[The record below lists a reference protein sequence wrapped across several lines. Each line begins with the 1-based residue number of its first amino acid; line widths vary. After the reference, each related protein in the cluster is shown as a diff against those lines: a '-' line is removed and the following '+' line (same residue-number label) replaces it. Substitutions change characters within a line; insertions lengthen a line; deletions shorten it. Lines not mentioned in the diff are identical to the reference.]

1 MSIAVP
7 ASCASFESH
16 AASTGGPASAPA
28 ADEVAPPVVPL
39 PGAPAAPAGPA
50 GPVPAPRAASGPGP
64 GAASGPSA
72 AGGGVRGSARR
83 PLAAALLAAALTAA
97 PGARAWADADPA
109 ASAGPSAGGARAV
122 LDGLKT
128 YGQAVLRARD
138 GSVRQIP
145 AGLYEMRVDGGG
157 MLQTYGVGVEGNAQ
171 PQARYTES
179 GWGGSPL
186 AGSSEAGGRIRW
198 VLEHSYPQHNDLAG
212 LAKAAGAGTLTAES
226 AAAGTQ
232 VAIWR
237 LADGAQVEAAD
248 QAAAKLAE
256 YLQREAGRLPEPP
269 ASLGLDPG
277 RVSGPVTGPTGTRLG
292 PVTVRT
298 GAQSVTVTP
307 DAAAVAMGVRVV
319 DEEGRVVSTAANGSR
334 LFFEVP
340 AGTPD
345 GTASVRVQGST
356 KVPVGRVFSS
366 GIPAEAQVVAGSSE
380 SAAAATATAVWPQP
394 PAGPAGKVGTLAGS
408 AEVAPAPDA
417 GPETQSPE
425 EERLAVSGSSAAT
438 PVIASLAVGLVVL
451 GGMVVL
457 LLRKRPLEG
466 EEGETEG

>member
-7 ASCASFESH
+7 ASSAPDP
-16 AASTGGPASAPA
+16 TPASALAPA
-28 ADEVAPPVVPL
+28 P
-39 PGAPAAPAGPA
+39 APAAVPLEPPAA
-50 GPVPAPRAASGPGP
+50 
-64 GAASGPSA
+64 
-72 AGGGVRGSARR
+72 VRGSARR
-83 PLAAALLAAALTAA
+83 PLAVALLTAA
-97 PGARAWADADPA
+97 LATAPAARAAADSGPVEPRSPEG
-109 ASAGPSAGGARAV
+109 ASAV

-128 YGQAVLRARD
+128 FGQAVLRSGD

-157 MLQTYGVGVEGNAQ
+157 MLQTYGVGVTGNAQ

-179 GWGGSPL
+179 GWSGSLL
-186 AGSSEAGGRIRW
+186 AGNREAGRIRW

-212 LAKAAGAGTLTAES
+212 LAKAAGAGALTAQS

-248 QAAAKLAE
+248 PAAEKLAD
-256 YLQREAGRLPEPP
+256 YLQRAAGQLPEPP

-277 RVSGPVTGPTGTRLG
+277 DVSGAAGARLG

-298 GAQSVTVTP
+298 GAPSVSVIP

-319 DEEGRVVSTAANGSR
+319 DAEGQPLTTAVNGSR
-334 LFFEVP
+334 LYFEVP

-345 GTASVRVQGST
+345 GTASVTVQGAT
-356 KVPVGRVFSS
+356 RVPVGRVFT
-366 GIPAEAQVVAGSSE
+366 GELPAHAQIVAGSSA
-380 SAAAATATAVWPQP
+380 SSAAATATAVWPQP
-394 PAGPAGKVGTLAGS
+394 PATAVGDAADSASGS
-408 AEVAPAPDA
+408 AAEALGSRSAALTTTSPD
-417 GPETQSPE
+417 
-425 EERLAVSGSSAAT
+425 EERLATSGSSAAT

-451 GGMVVL
+451 GGLVVL
-457 LLRKRPLEG
+457 LLRKRPLD
-466 EEGETEG
+466 EEDTP

>member
-1 MSIAVP
+1 MPIAVP
-7 ASCASFESH
+7 ASSASSDPR
-16 AASTGGPASAPA
+16 AASTASAGGPASAST
-28 ADEVAPPVVPL
+28 VPPE
-39 PGAPAAPAGPA
+39 A
-50 GPVPAPRAASGPGP
+50 GPVRPEVPLTVGGGPVAAVAPV
-64 GAASGPSA
+64 GAA
-72 AGGGVRGSARR
+72 RGSVRR

-97 PGARAWADADPA
+97 PGARAAADSGPA
-109 ASAGPSAGGARAV
+109 AAGRAAGGASAV

-128 YGQAVLRARD
+128 YGQAVLRAGD

-157 MLQTYGVGVEGNAQ
+157 MLQTYGVGIAGYAQ

-186 AGSSEAGGRIRW
+186 AQNTDAGGRIRW

-212 LAKAAGAGTLTAES
+212 LAKAAGAGALTAES

-248 QAAAKLAE
+248 PAAARLAD

-277 RVSGPVTGPTGTRLG
+277 QVSGPLTGAVGTRLG

-307 DAAAVAMGVRVV
+307 DAAATAMGVRVV
-319 DEEGRVVSTAANGSR
+319 DSEGRPVTSAGNGSR
-334 LFFEVP
+334 LYFEVP

-345 GTASVRVQGST
+345 GTASVTVHGST
-356 KVPVGRVFSS
+356 KVPVGRVFTS
-366 GIPAEAQVVAGSSE
+366 GIPAEAQIVAGSSE
-380 SAAAATATAVWPQP
+380 SAAAATATGVWPQP
-394 PAGPAGKVGTLAGS
+394 PAVPAGAAGTVGQLAGAS
-408 AEVAPAPDA
+408 EVAVAESATAGSDSPD
-417 GPETQSPE
+417 
-425 EERLAVSGSSAAT
+425 EERLATSGSSAAT

-457 LLRKRPLEG
+457 LLRKRPFEG
-466 EEGETEG
+466 EDGEG

>member
-1 MSIAVP
+1 MALLT
-7 ASCASFESH
+7 
-16 AASTGGPASAPA
+16 AAA
-28 ADEVAPPVVPL
+28 L
-39 PGAPAAPAGPA
+39 
-50 GPVPAPRAASGPGP
+50 ASGPG
-64 GAASGPSA
+64 
-72 AGGGVRGSARR
+72 
-83 PLAAALLAAALTAA
+83 
-97 PGARAWADADPA
+97 ARASADSGDPDT
-109 ASAGPSAGGARAV
+109 GRSAGGASAV

-128 YGQAVLRARD
+128 YGQAVLHTRD
-138 GSVRQIP
+138 GAVRQIP

-157 MLQTYGVGVEGNAQ
+157 MLQTYGVGVAGYAQ

-179 GWGGSPL
+179 GWNGSLL
-186 AGSSEAGGRIRW
+186 AGNAEAGRIRW

-212 LAKAAGAGTLTAES
+212 LAKQAGAGALTVES

-248 QAAAKLAE
+248 PEAERLAD
-256 YLQREAGRLPEPP
+256 YLLREAARLPEPP
-269 ASLGLDPG
+269 ASLDLEPG
-277 RVSGPVTGPTGTRLG
+277 RVSGTVTGPAGSRLG

-319 DEEGRVVSTAANGSR
+319 DAEGRAVGSAANGTP
-334 LFFEVP
+334 LYFEVP

-345 GTASVRVQGST
+345 GTASVIVQGST
-356 KVPVGRVFSS
+356 KVPVGRVFTS
-366 GIPAEAQVVAGSSE
+366 GIPAEAQIVAGSSDA
-380 SAAAATATAVWPQP
+380 AAAATATAVWPR
-394 PAGPAGKVGTLAGS
+394 PAAGAATGTVGTLAGS
-408 AEVAPAPDA
+408 AELPPADA
-417 GPETQSPE
+417 AASQSPDSPDG
-425 EERLAVSGSSAAT
+425 ERLATSGSSAAT

-466 EEGETEG
+466 EEEAAGSEGAEG